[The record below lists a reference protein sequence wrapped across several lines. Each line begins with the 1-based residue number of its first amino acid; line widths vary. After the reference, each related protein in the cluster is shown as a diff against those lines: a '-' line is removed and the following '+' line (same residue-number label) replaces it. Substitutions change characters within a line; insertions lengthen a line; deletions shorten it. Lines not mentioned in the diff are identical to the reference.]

1 MREKKKETET
11 MKIIERALTAKKVGG
26 KKIMVRRA
34 MDFIWLPSI
43 FVEMAMFM
51 LAFVCAYVRQLCHLA
66 S

>member
-1 MREKKKETET
+1 